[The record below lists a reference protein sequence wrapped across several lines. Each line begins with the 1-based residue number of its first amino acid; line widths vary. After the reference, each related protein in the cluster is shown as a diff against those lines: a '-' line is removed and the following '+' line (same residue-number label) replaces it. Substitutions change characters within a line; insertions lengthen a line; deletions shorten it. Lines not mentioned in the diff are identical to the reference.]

1 MTRLDLTLDLWGGV
15 FALIVSLPVFASL
28 GVAIWTRFRGWT
40 WWGPPAFLVGWLLAA
55 GTVLSRLDTL
65 GEQGSLSAHITQ
77 HVILADLAAPL
88 LLIGLVPQLR
98 IPLARWYGR
107 LASSDRPGA
116 SIAVLALSPIGA
128 AVLWSI
134 ATYFW
139 LVPPI
144 HRLAIPDGPAH
155 LLDHASFLAF
165 GLLVWLAAFDFRRG
179 PQVTTDWET
188 LKAASRTCDLP
199 WWARHIYAM
208 VTRLALLP
216 AMAAVWLMSSSAYFL
231 SGQYPP
237 DGLTRHE
244 DQVRAA
250 SLMLGFEMLLFGLAV
265 VLAFIFA
272 SVSEGR
278 ARQQGRR

>member
-1 MTRLDLTLDLWGGV
+1 MDLHVWSGL
-15 FALIVSLPVFASL
+15 FAVIVSLPVLASL
-28 GVAIWTRFRGWT
+28 GVAVWTRFRGWT
-40 WWGPPAFLVGWLLAA
+40 WWGPPTFLLGWLVAA
-55 GTVLSRLDTL
+55 GTVLSRLDSL
-65 GEQGSLSAHITQ
+65 GERGSLSAHIAQ

-88 LLIGLVPQLR
+88 LLIGLAPQLR
-98 IPLARWYGR
+98 MPLRRWYGR
-107 LASSDRPGA
+107 LASSKDQRAP
-116 SIAVLALSPIGA
+116 IVVLALSPIGA

-144 HRLAIPDGPAH
+144 HRLAITDGPVH

-179 PQVTTDWET
+179 ARVTDWET
-188 LKAASRTCDLP
+188 LKAAHRTCDLP

-208 VTRLALLP
+208 VTRLAMLP
-216 AMAAVWLMSSSAYFL
+216 AVAAIWLAGSSAYFL
-231 SGQYPP
+231 AGQMPP

-278 ARQQGRR
+278 ARQRGQG